1 MLKRQTSV
9 VELIR
14 QKSEGDQSLSYQQ
27 NFLSVIVVGASGDLA
42 KKRHIHRCS
51 NCIAKVSYRPR
62 TSVYVGT
69 PGVTIAMQ
77 LSARKC
83 ETR

>member
-42 KKRHIHRCS
+42 KKKDIS
-51 NCIAKVSYRPR
+51 IAVPTVLPR
-62 TSVYVGT
+62 FPTVPELQYICGY
-69 PGVTIAMQ
+69 
-77 LSARKC
+77 ARSDL
-83 ETR
+83 

>member
-14 QKSEGDQSLSYQQ
+14 QKSEGDQSLCYQQ

-42 KKRHIHRCS
+42 KKDIS
-51 NCIAKVSYRPR
+51 IAVPTVLPR
-62 TSVYVGT
+62 FPTFPELQYMWVR
-69 PGVTIAMQ
+69 Q
-77 LSARKC
+77 
-83 ETR
+83 E